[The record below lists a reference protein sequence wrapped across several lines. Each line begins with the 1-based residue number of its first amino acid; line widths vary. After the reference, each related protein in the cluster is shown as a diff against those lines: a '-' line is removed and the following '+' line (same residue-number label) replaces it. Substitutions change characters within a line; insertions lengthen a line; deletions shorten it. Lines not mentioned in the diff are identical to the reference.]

1 MALEAIQS
9 RRLYSQI
16 ADQLCDLI
24 RSGEYVPGSFLPSER
39 ELAAA
44 LEVSRSSVRE
54 ALIAMEVLG
63 IVDVRV
69 GAGVEV
75 LRLPDAVS
83 ASNVMGRVM
92 RMSQSEPDP
101 ELPITLDLSL
111 EIPPFAL
118 LQARRLVEPETAA
131 LAAENASPQQIAG
144 LRVAFDR
151 NVKDNREGSRTN
163 PGDRQFHIGVA
174 QASGN
179 PAYEMLIT
187 LLLGHRYGTMFQRL
201 QRLYT
206 PDDMPFRSEQ
216 EHWEVLKAI
225 AARDP
230 KAARSRMAYHLD
242 AVIAIFARET
252 V

>member
-16 ADQLCDLI
+16 ADRLCDLI
-24 RSGEYVPGSFLPSER
+24 RRGDYPPGSFLPSER
-39 ELAAA
+39 ELAAV

-54 ALIAMEVLG
+54 ALIALEVLG
-63 IVDVRV
+63 LVDVRV

-75 LRLPDAVS
+75 LRVPDDA
-83 ASNVMGRVM
+83 AGADVMGRVL
-92 RMSQSEPDP
+92 RMSVSEPDP
-101 ELPITLDLSL
+101 ELPVTLDLSA

-131 LAAENASPQQIAG
+131 LAAEHASSGQIDA
-144 LRVAFDR
+144 LRAAFER
-151 NVKDNREGSRTN
+151 NLRDNREGSRTF
-163 PGDRQFHIGVA
+163 PGDRQFHIGIA

-187 LLLGHRYGTMFQRL
+187 LLLGHRYGAMFQRL

-206 PDDMPFRSEQ
+206 PEDMPFRSEQ
-216 EHWEVLKAI
+216 EHWEILKAI
-225 AARDP
+225 VARDP
-230 KAARSRMAYHLD
+230 AAARSRMAVHLD
-242 AVIAIFARET
+242 AVIAIFARE
-252 V
+252 

>member
-16 ADQLCDLI
+16 ADRLCDLI
-24 RSGEYVPGSFLPSER
+24 RSGDYPPGSFLPSER
-39 ELAAA
+39 DLAAV

-54 ALIAMEVLG
+54 ALIALEVLG
-63 IVDVRV
+63 LVDVRV
-69 GAGVEV
+69 GAGVQV
-75 LRLPDAVS
+75 LRMPEDAAS
-83 ASNVMGRVM
+83 ADVLSRVM
-92 RMSQSEPDP
+92 RSNLAEPDP
-101 ELPITLDLSL
+101 ELPVALDLSV

-131 LAAENASPQQIAG
+131 LAAEHASPAQIDG
-144 LRVAFDR
+144 LRTAFER
-151 NVKDNREGSRTN
+151 NLRDNREGSKTN
-163 PGDRQFHIGVA
+163 PGDRLFHIKIA

-179 PAYEMLIT
+179 PAYETLIT

-201 QRLYT
+201 QRLYS

-225 AARDP
+225 VARDP
-230 KAARSRMAYHLD
+230 VAARSRMADHLD
-242 AVIAIFARET
+242 AVIAIFARE
-252 V
+252 

>member
-24 RSGEYVPGSFLPSER
+24 RGGDYPPGSFLPSER
-39 ELAAA
+39 ELAAT

-54 ALIAMEVLG
+54 ALIALEVLG
-63 IVDVRV
+63 VVDVRV

-75 LRLPDAVS
+75 LRVPDMTAGGD
-83 ASNVMGRVM
+83 VMGQAM
-92 RMSQSEPDP
+92 RMSLTEPDP
-101 ELPITLDLSL
+101 ELPITLDLSV

-131 LAAENASPQQIAG
+131 LAAQHASPAQIDF
-144 LRVAFDR
+144 LRAAFER
-151 NVKDNREGSRTN
+151 HLRDNREGSRTN
-163 PGDRQFHIGVA
+163 PGDRQFHIGIA

-206 PDDMPFRSEQ
+206 SEDMPFRSEQ

-225 AARDP
+225 VARDP
-230 KAARSRMAYHLD
+230 DKARERMAQHLD
-242 AVIAIFARET
+242 AVIAIFARE
-252 V
+252 

>member
-1 MALEAIQS
+1 MALEAIQN

-16 ADQLCDLI
+16 ADRLCDLI
-24 RSGEYVPGSFLPSER
+24 RRGDYPPGSFLPSER
-39 ELAAA
+39 ELAAS

-54 ALIAMEVLG
+54 ALIALEVLG
-63 IVDVRV
+63 LVDVRV

-75 LRLPDAVS
+75 LRVPDDLSDAD
-83 ASNVMGRVM
+83 VMGPVM

-101 ELPITLDLSL
+101 ELPVTLDLSA

-131 LAAENASPQQIAG
+131 LAAERASPVQIDY
-144 LRVAFDR
+144 LRAAFER
-151 NVKDNREGSRTN
+151 NLRDNREGSRTH
-163 PGDRQFHIGVA
+163 PGDRQFHIGIA

-187 LLLGHRYGTMFQRL
+187 LLLGHRYGTMFQHL

-206 PDDMPFRSEQ
+206 PEDTPFRSEQ
-216 EHWEVLKAI
+216 EHCEVVKAI
-225 AARDP
+225 MARDP
-230 KAARSRMAYHLD
+230 AAARARMADHLD
-242 AVIAIFARET
+242 AVIAIFARE
-252 V
+252 